1 VAIYLHIIVWLWND
15 IYWRDLQEPAAS
27 SGHGR
32 RHYAAMETNDR
43 RQQQPAEF
51 WLRTAREGD
60 HWKFACNGAA
70 LPVIQ

>member
-51 WLRTAREGD
+51 WLRTGTRRRSLEICLQRRS
-60 HWKFACNGAA
+60 FAK
-70 LPVIQ
+70 